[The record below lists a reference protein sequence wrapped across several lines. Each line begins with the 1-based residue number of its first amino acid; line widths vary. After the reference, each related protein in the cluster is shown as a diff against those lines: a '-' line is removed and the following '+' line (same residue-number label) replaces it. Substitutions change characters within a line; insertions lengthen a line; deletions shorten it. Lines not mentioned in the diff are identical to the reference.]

1 MQPVIRQILQ
11 GRYQA
16 TNRQGQTQ
24 NFDDHIEAVAFSET
38 GTMIEYKGFEITP
51 TFQIFKNGKQ
61 VFTAH
66 WQRCHTLEQAQIM
79 IDASIMADS
88 LPATPAVVRAVLAY
102 DEREAAKELE
112 EMKEAERIE
121 LYNEI
126 ENQKR

>member
-1 MQPVIRQILQ
+1 MTPTIRQILQ

-24 NFDDHIEAVAFSET
+24 NFDSYAEAEQFSNT

-66 WQRCHTLEQAQIM
+66 WQRCHTLEQAQVM

-88 LPATPAVVRAVLAY
+88 LPSPVVVRAVLAY

-126 ENQKR
+126 NLEK